1 MKLSRLFF
9 ALFCFVIFNANVHAA
24 PLKVVASFSI
34 LENMVAE
41 VGQNEV
47 LVQSIIPKDT
57 EAHGFSPRPS
67 DALLL
72 KNADIF
78 FINGLFFEGWLPRLV
93 KSSGFAGKTITLTN
107 GIKTLSL
114 KSKDNHGHS
123 HGSKEQNM
131 DPHAW
136 QDLSNAQI
144 YVDNIEKALSAAKP
158 ESAAFFAANAKR
170 YKKELADL
178 ETHLQQQ
185 FAKLP
190 ANTKKVISMHDAFAY
205 FGRAYGVTF
214 HPISGINNDAE
225 PSAKA
230 LSNLIKTIRAENIK
244 VAFLEQNANPRLLK
258 SLQQEAQISIGKELY
273 ADALSKEDAAQTY
286 LKMMRYNGE
295 AILEAL
301 AK

>member
-1 MKLSRLFF
+1 
-9 ALFCFVIFNANVHAA
+9 
-24 PLKVVASFSI
+24 
-34 LENMVAE
+34 
-41 VGQNEV
+41 
-47 LVQSIIPKDT
+47 
-57 EAHGFSPRPS
+57 
-67 DALLL
+67 
-72 KNADIF
+72 
-78 FINGLFFEGWLPRLV
+78 
-93 KSSGFAGKTITLTN
+93 
-107 GIKTLSL
+107 
-114 KSKDNHGHS
+114 
-123 HGSKEQNM
+123 
-131 DPHAW
+131 
-136 QDLSNAQI
+136 
-144 YVDNIEKALSAAKP
+144 
-158 ESAAFFAANAKR
+158 
-170 YKKELADL
+170 
-178 ETHLQQQ
+178 
-185 FAKLP
+185 
-190 ANTKKVISMHDAFAY
+190 MHDAFAY